1 MRSAPERN
9 FLRWLADGRLLWL
22 LLLLPVALYLPAL
35 PIDETRYLAV
45 AWEMRLHGDF
55 LVPHLNGA
63 PYSDKPPLL
72 FWLINLG
79 WLVAGMNAWA
89 VRLGVLAASLAS
101 LLLCERLV
109 RRLEPDRAVAER
121 ALWLFAGM
129 IYFALFSSAIMF
141 DVLLTTCVLVA
152 LHGTLDLDAQRW
164 RRGTLLLALG
174 FGLGILTKGP
184 VALLDA
190 GLAAALAPWWSAT
203 ARAAKRRWYACLAL
217 GVLGGAGVAL
227 AWAIPAAL
235 AGGPEYANAIFL
247 HQTVDRMARSFAHR
261 RPPWWYLLVLPLMLL
276 PWTLSLRAPWRAWC
290 ENVHIGKSARFAI
303 AAFAPAFGVF
313 CLVSGKQ
320 PHYLLPL
327 LPALALYLALVLGDA
342 RAAVRGRPFAALLTL
357 AGIALAALPYLAA
370 HASAIAGLDR
380 LVRDGH
386 LTESFLG
393 VVAGVWPWWGV
404 ALTLLGLGLLT
415 LRGAH
420 ASLRALALAGRG
432 RGARRARPGAGHRPV
447 RRRERRRR
455 AHPCDP
461 GVRPAD
467 RASGLAPRLVRVR
480 RPADAAATEGELR
493 RAAGLVRGASGRHRG
508 HVLHQVSDR
517 RAARARAAVPLR
529 PHPIL
534 ARARHRRADPAAG
547 AAQAGRGRV
556 AGGLSLS
563 AGRRCSPTPHDR
575 PGRRAQKCGFSGHCW
590 KRATLSRISRRA
602 AAASSQPSTFT
613 HFPFSRSL

>member
-420 ASLRALALAGRG
+420 ASLRALALAT
-432 RGARRARPGAGHRPV
+432 V
-447 RRRERRRR
+447 
-455 AHPCDP
+455 
-461 GVRPAD
+461 
-467 RASGLAPRLVRVR
+467 
-480 RPADAAATEGELR
+480 
-493 RAAGLVRGASGRHRG
+493 
-508 HVLHQVSDR
+508 
-517 RAARARAAVPLR
+517 
-529 PHPIL
+529 
-534 ARARHRRADPAAG
+534 
-547 AAQAGRGRV
+547 
-556 AGGLSLS
+556 
-563 AGRRCSPTPHDR
+563 
-575 PGRRAQKCGFSGHCW
+575 
-590 KRATLSRISRRA
+590 A
-602 AAASSQPSTFT
+602 AAALAELALAQGIGPYVDVSVAAARIRAIQESGRPIAHLAWHHGLFEFAGRLTQPLPKVSFAELPAWCAAHPDGTVVTFYT
-613 HFPFSRSL
+613 KYPIAAPPELELPYRFGRIRFWRARDIAAQTLPPAPLKPDEDESPED